1 VTEADLR
8 RAAGAI
14 GALIETIRRGEVQA
28 SPTMLHRLEG
38 AQLVLEALAS
48 GEEAPAV
55 LIARLEETAG

>member
-1 VTEADLR
+1 MTEGDLR
-8 RAAGAI
+8 RAADAM

-48 GEEAPAV
+48 GEKAPAA
-55 LIARLEETAG
+55 LIARLEQPAG